1 MKENTTYKEY
11 YDKIYK
17 TLGETIEKKFPEC
30 VGQGTPDWAK
40 ENRRA
45 LYDEIMGIEDD
56 VSTLWETEEDFEG
69 FKKRVLAWGKGML
82 TLYGEHQKWLRE
94 NPVPKEVVGGQ
105 GSGVSVGVHYDAP
118 TEPLQVGMF

>member
-1 MKENTTYKEY
+1 MENKDYKGY

-45 LYDEIMGIEDD
+45 LYDEILKIEDE

-69 FKKRVLAWGKGML
+69 FKQRVLAWGKGML
-82 TLYGEHQKWLRE
+82 ALYEEHRKWLRE
-94 NPVPKEVVGGQ
+94 NPVPVHNAPQPPLNLRGGE
-105 GSGVSVGVHYDAP
+105 
-118 TEPLQVGMF
+118 TEAVQVGMF